1 MKALLIILLVI
12 IVLVVIFCIYFRD
25 MPTLNNDEDIPSQ
38 EDEQIL
44 KSYIIRIPI
53 LSNYGGGY
61 RLEYDG
67 KYITLYGK
75 DKNYKCMFGNDY
87 EEMVLIPIVEEIRN
101 AEPKITEITDTEIV
115 VSLGFI

>member
-1 MKALLIILLVI
+1 MMNNAEK
-12 IVLVVIFCIYFRD
+12 
-25 MPTLNNDEDIPSQ
+25 PQLNIPRV
-38 EDEQIL
+38 
-44 KSYIIRIPI
+44 IRIPI

-75 DKNYKCMFGNDY
+75 DKDYKCMFGDY

-101 AEPKITEITDTEIV
+101 AEPEIIQTTDTEIV
-115 VSLGFI
+115 ISLGCV